1 MLLHGKLQGNRVSC
15 FTPFF
20 PVVVAMTSG
29 ILSLCRVSP
38 YQTAALP
45 LVQGATVDTLLVK
58 YTLFSALCEMILT
71 NRIS

>member
-1 MLLHGKLQGNRVSC
+1 MLLHGKLSC
-15 FTPFF
+15 IKRFLFFF
-20 PVVVAMTSG
+20 PVVITMTSG

-58 YTLFSALCEMILT
+58 YTLFGALCETNLT